1 MKLTLDVITVGKRHP
16 LTISR
21 GTSTG
26 SDNLIVRLDYDD
38 IEGMGE
44 MAPTSGGAVAET
56 ALSAEAAFCRWID
69 VLEGLGPWDS
79 QEIER
84 RLNTADGRRTDLAAR
99 AALDM
104 AMWDWKGK
112 FAGVPVWKLLGLNR
126 GSIPATSITVGIN
139 PPEVVRSRVQ
149 ETLLRTGAK
158 HLKVKLGSPDGPES
172 DKVMFA
178 AAQQA
183 AVEIGEQLSSAP
195 TWRVDANGGWSVET
209 AVRMIEWLAERG
221 VEYVEQPILRGREGD
236 FAELHQHSAL
246 PIYADESV
254 YLAEDIP
261 PIAEYID
268 GVNLKLMKCGGI
280 TEAIRI
286 IHTARAHNLR
296 VMFGCMSETSLA
308 ITAAA
313 QISPLADDLDLDSH
327 LNLLPD
333 PFSGA
338 ELLDG
343 RIVPGDAPGL
353 GVRARDGVTG

>member
-1 MKLTLDVITVGKRHP
+1 MKLTLEVITVGKRHP

-26 SDNLIVRLDYDD
+26 SDNLILRLDYGE

-69 VLEGLGPWDS
+69 LLEGLGPWDS

-84 RLNTADGRRTDLAAR
+84 RLNVVEGRRTDLAAR

-104 AMWDWKGK
+104 AIWDWKGK
-112 FAGVPVWKLLGLNR
+112 FAGVPVWKLLGLDCSR
-126 GSIPATSITVGIN
+126 IPDTSVTVGIN
-139 PPEVVRSRVQ
+139 PPDVVRSRVQ

-172 DKVMFA
+172 DKQIVD
-178 AAQQA
+178 AAQRA
-183 AVEIGEQLSSAP
+183 ASDLGGKIASAP
-195 TWRVDANGGWSVET
+195 TWRVDANGGWSLDT
-209 AVRMIEWLAERG
+209 AIRMIEWLAERG
-221 VEYVEQPILRGREGD
+221 VEYVEQPLLRGSESD
-236 FAELHQHSAL
+236 FAELHRNSAL
-246 PIYADESV
+246 PIYADESI
-254 YLAEDIP
+254 YLADDIP
-261 PIAEYID
+261 PIAEHID
-268 GVNLKLMKCGGI
+268 GVNLKLMKCGGL

-286 IHTARAHNLR
+286 IHTARAHKLR

-313 QISPLADDLDLDSH
+313 QISPLADELDLDSH

-333 PFSGA
+333 PFCGA
-338 ELLDG
+338 ELTDG
-343 RIVPGDAPGL
+343 RIMPGDGPGL
-353 GVRARDGVTG
+353 GVTAKDGVTR

>member
-1 MKLTLDVITVGKRHP
+1 MKLTLEVITVGKRYP

-26 SDNLIVRLDYDD
+26 SDNLIVRLDYGD
-38 IEGMGE
+38 IEGIGE

-69 VLEGLGPWDS
+69 LLDGLGPWDS
-79 QEIER
+79 QEIEH
-84 RLNTADGRRTDLAAR
+84 RLDTAHGRHTDLAAR

-104 AMWDWKGK
+104 AIWDWKGK

-126 GSIPATSITVGIN
+126 DRIPATSITVGIN
-139 PPEVVRSRVQ
+139 PPEVVRSRVH
-149 ETLLRTGAK
+149 ETILRTGAR
-158 HLKVKLGSPDGPES
+158 HLKVKLGSPDGAES
-172 DKVMFA
+172 DKLMFE
-178 AAQQA
+178 AAQHA
-183 AVEIGEQLSSAP
+183 TAEIGDQIVSAP
-195 TWRVDANGGWSVET
+195 TWRVDANGGWSLET
-209 AVRMIEWLAERG
+209 AVRMIEWLAARG
-221 VEYVEQPILRGREGD
+221 VEYVEQPLVRGRESD
-236 FAELHQHSAL
+236 LAELHRSSAL
-246 PIYADESV
+246 PIYADESI

-261 PIAEYID
+261 PLAEHID

-313 QISPLADDLDLDSH
+313 QISPLSDELDLDSH

-333 PFSGA
+333 PFAGA
-338 ELLDG
+338 ELVEG

-353 GVRARDGVTG
+353 GVKPREGA

>member
-1 MKLTLDVITVGKRHP
+1 MKLTLEIITVEKRHP

-26 SDNLIVRLDYDD
+26 SDNLIVRLDYGDF
-38 IEGMGE
+38 EGMGE

-56 ALSAEAAFCRWID
+56 AMSAEAAFCRWID
-69 VLEGLGPWDS
+69 LLDGLGPWDS
-79 QEIER
+79 QEIEKR
-84 RLNTADGRRTDLAAR
+84 INGSEGRRTDLAAR

-104 AMWDWKGK
+104 AIWDWKGK
-112 FAGVPVWKLLGLNR
+112 YADVPVWKLLGLNR
-126 GSIPATSITVGIN
+126 NRIPTTSVTVGIN
-139 PPEVVRSRVQ
+139 PPGVVHKRVQ

-158 HLKVKLGSPDGPES
+158 HLKVKLGSPDGSDS
-172 DKVMFA
+172 DKTMFE

-183 AVEIGEQLSSAP
+183 VAEIGGRIKTAP
-195 TWRVDANGGWSVET
+195 TWRVDANGGWNLET
-209 AVRMIEWLAERG
+209 ATRMTEWLAERG
-221 VEYVEQPILRGREGD
+221 VEYVEQPLLRGKESD
-236 FAELHQHSAL
+236 LPALHRNCPL
-246 PIYADESV
+246 PIYADESI

-261 PIAEYID
+261 PIAEHID

-308 ITAAA
+308 ISAAA

-338 ELLDG
+338 ALNEG

-353 GVRARDGVTG
+353 GVAQR